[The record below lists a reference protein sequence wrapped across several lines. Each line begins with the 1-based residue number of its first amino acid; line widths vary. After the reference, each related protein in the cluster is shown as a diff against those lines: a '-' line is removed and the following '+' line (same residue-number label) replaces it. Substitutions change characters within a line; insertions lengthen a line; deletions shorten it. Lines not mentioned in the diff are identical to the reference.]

1 MDMRSSLS
9 SSSQVRQIQALLR
22 RQASAAHAAVLAR
35 FFKTGPGEY
44 GEGDRF
50 LGLRVPQIRALM
62 KEAAPA
68 ATPADGAALLRSPWH
83 EERLCG
89 LLLWVRLFQKGD
101 ETTRREIYTAYL
113 ASTDRI
119 NNWDL
124 VDLSAE
130 HVVGGWLY
138 TRSRR
143 PLYRLARSGC
153 LWERRIAIL
162 ATFHFVR
169 RGEFDDTL
177 ALAERLRNDE
187 HDLMHKAVGWLLREV
202 GKRDQ
207 AAEET
212 FLRRYCRELP
222 RTMLR
227 YAIERFPQP
236 LRRRYL
242 NGEVT

>member
-1 MDMRSSLS
+1 MKTQSSLS
-9 SSSQVRQIQALLR
+9 RRRQVRRIQALLR

-50 LGLRVPQIRALM
+50 LGLRVPQVRAVVR
-62 KEAAPA
+62 ETAPT
-68 ATPADGAALLRSPWH
+68 ATHADAGELLRSPWH
-83 EERLCG
+83 EERLCA
-89 LLLWVRLFQKGD
+89 LLLWVHQFRKGD
-101 ETTRREIYTAYL
+101 PRTRREIYDAYL
-113 ASTDRI
+113 ASTGWI

-130 HVVGGWLY
+130 HVVGGWLHA
-138 TRSRR
+138 RSRR

-177 ALAERLRNDE
+177 ALAELLRNDE

-212 FLRRYCRELP
+212 FLRRYCRQLP

-227 YAIERFPQP
+227 YAIERFPKP

-242 NGEVT
+242 DGEV

>member
-1 MDMRSSLS
+1 MDIQSSLS
-9 SSSQVRQIQALLR
+9 RRRDVRRIQDLLR

-44 GEGDRF
+44 GQGDRF
-50 LGLRVPQIRALM
+50 LGLRVPQVRAVV
-62 KEAAPA
+62 KELGPA
-68 ATPADGAALLRSPWH
+68 ATPADARELLRSPWH
-83 EERLCG
+83 EERLCA
-89 LLLWVRLFQKGD
+89 LLLWVHQFREGD
-101 ETTRREIYTAYL
+101 QRTRREIYTAYL

-130 HVVGGWLY
+130 HVVGGWLHA
-138 TRSRR
+138 RSRR
-143 PLYRLARSGC
+143 PLYRLARSRC

-177 ALAERLRNDE
+177 ALAELLRNDE

-212 FLRRYCRELP
+212 FLRRYCRQLP

-227 YAIERFPQP
+227 YAIERFPEP

-242 NGEVT
+242 DGKVT

>member
-1 MDMRSSLS
+1 MLS
-9 SSSQVRQIQALLR
+9 
-22 RQASAAHAAVLAR
+22 R

-44 GEGDRF
+44 GQGDRF
-50 LGLRVPQIRALM
+50 LGLRVPQVRAVV
-62 KEAAPA
+62 KEVAPA
-68 ATPADGAALLRSPWH
+68 ATPADAAELLRSPWH
-83 EERLCG
+83 EERLCA
-89 LLLWVRLFQKGD
+89 LLLWVGQFQKGD
-101 ETTRREIYTAYL
+101 DETRRDIYTAYL

-130 HVVGGWLY
+130 HVVGGWLHA
-138 TRSRR
+138 RSRR

-169 RGEFDDTL
+169 KGEFDDTL
-177 ALAERLRNDE
+177 ALAELLRHDE

-207 AAEET
+207 QAEEA
-212 FLRRYCRELP
+212 FLRRFARELP

-227 YAIERFPQP
+227 YAIERFPEP

-242 NGEVT
+242 DGEIA